1 MTTQTIQRTYLVLT
15 LLNTLASSFIWGVN
29 TLFLLQAGLSKTEA
43 FGANAFFTA
52 GMVLCDIPTG
62 VIADTLGRRYSYLLG
77 CFTLMLTTL
86 VYYLLWREHA
96 PFWLWAAD
104 SVLLGLGFT
113 FFSGATDAW
122 LVDAL
127 QFLKFEGSLEGVF
140 AQAQVVGGIAM
151 FLGATSGGIVAQYTN
166 LGVPYLIRS
175 GCLLISLTVAA
186 AIMRDLGFTPRP
198 LRNIRNEVRTV
209 IKKSIDGGLR
219 NPAVRWVMLLA
230 PVLQGVSIYGFY
242 AAQPY
247 LLELF
252 GKTDN
257 YSVAGIGASLVA
269 ASQVIGGMSVPL
281 SKKIFRKR
289 TSLFAFVILAGSIAL
304 CLFGLIQNFWI
315 AIILLGVWAL
325 LTAAM
330 LPHQQAYLNKC
341 IASDS
346 RATILSF
353 DNTLGS
359 LGGVAIQPAL
369 GKTADMWNFAMSFV
383 VGGLLQLLA
392 LPFVWLA
399 RRENNPAD
407 EMAS

>member
-1 MTTQTIQRTYLVLT
+1 MNSQTIQRTYLVLT

-29 TLFLLQAGLSKTEA
+29 TLFLLQAGLTKTEA
-43 FGANAFFTA
+43 FAANAFFTA

-77 CFTLMLTTL
+77 CFTLMVTTI
-86 VYYLLWREHA
+86 VYYILWQHHA
-96 PFWLWAAD
+96 PFWMWATD

-127 QFLKFEGSLEGVF
+127 QFFKFEGRLEGVF

-151 FLGATSGGIVAQYTN
+151 FIGATSGGIVAQYSN

-175 GCLLISLTVAA
+175 GCLLLSLGVASV
-186 AIMRDLGFTPRP
+186 IMRDFGFTPRP
-198 LRNIRNEVRTV
+198 LRNIRKEVRDV
-209 IKKSIDGGLR
+209 INKSIDGGLR

-247 LLELF
+247 LLDLF
-252 GKTDN
+252 GKTEN
-257 YSVAGIGASLVA
+257 YSIAGIGASLVA
-269 ASQVIGGMSVPL
+269 AAQIVGGMSVPL
-281 SKKIFRKR
+281 TKKLFKKR
-289 TSLFAFVILAGSIAL
+289 TSLFAFVIFAGSIAL
-304 CLFGLIQNFWI
+304 CLFGLVGNFWL
-315 AIILLGVWAL
+315 ALILLGLWSL
-325 LTAAM
+325 LSAAM

-341 IASDS
+341 ISSDS

-359 LGGVAIQPAL
+359 LGGVVIQPVL
-369 GKTADMWNFAMSFV
+369 GKTADVWSFAMSFV
-383 VGGLLQLLA
+383 VGGVIQLLA

-399 RRENNPAD
+399 RRTENEAD
-407 EMAS
+407 II